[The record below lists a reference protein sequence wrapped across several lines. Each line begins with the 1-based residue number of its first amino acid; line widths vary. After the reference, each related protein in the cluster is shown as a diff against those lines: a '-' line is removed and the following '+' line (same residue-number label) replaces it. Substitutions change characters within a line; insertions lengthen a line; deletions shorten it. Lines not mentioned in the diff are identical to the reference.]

1 MRETMRQRLRAN
13 YQRLKNYVWDG
24 YTAPEI
30 QPDVQSNQ
38 VIALMEIVEIL
49 EKRIDT
55 LEALESHRQGR
66 A

>member
-1 MRETMRQRLRAN
+1 MRETMRQQLRTN

-24 YTAPEI
+24 YTAPELM
-30 QPDVQSNQ
+30 PDVQSNQ
-38 VIALMEIVEIL
+38 VIALMEIVEVL

-55 LEALESHRQGR
+55 LEALEIHRQWQ

>member
-1 MRETMRQRLRAN
+1 MRQRLRAN